1 MHYNY
6 KIFTDGGSRG
16 NPGPSGAGGV
26 IVDPQG
32 NTVAEVSEFLGIQ
45 TNNYSEYQALR
56 LTLIKAIELG
66 IVDIDVFM
74 DSKLIV
80 EQLEGRWKIR
90 NENLK
95 VIYLEIKELLKSFE
109 KVTFKHMPMLW
120 PIGPW
125 ILINIFHF
133 FFIFFQFTH
142 FF

>member
-1 MHYNY
+1 MNYNH

-66 IVDIDVFM
+66 IVDVDVFM

-80 EQLEGRWKIR
+80 EQLEGRWKIK

-95 VIYLEIKELLKSFE
+95 VIYLQIKELLKSFE
-109 KVTFKHMPMLW
+109 KVTFKH
-120 PIGPW
+120 
-125 ILINIFHF
+125 ILRHF
-133 FFIFFQFTH
+133 NTH
-142 FF
+142 ADALANRAMDLN

>member
-1 MHYNY
+1 MNYNH

-56 LTLIKAIELG
+56 LTLIKAIELN

-80 EQLEGRWKIR
+80 EQLEGRWKIK

-95 VIYLEIKELLKSFE
+95 VIYLQIKELLKSFE
-109 KVTFKHMPMLW
+109 KVTFKH
-120 PIGPW
+120 
-125 ILINIFHF
+125 ILRHF
-133 FFIFFQFTH
+133 NKPADALANRAMDLN
-142 FF
+142 